1 MQCIGQNAGLQH
13 IIFHLSFLLVFAS
26 QGLAFERFSKVSL
39 TLSLLS
45 LAVSSI
51 ASVRRIQIQTH
62 HVEDFV
68 VGRMPQLVAYDDPEV
83 RDPEN

>member
-1 MQCIGQNAGLQH
+1 M
-13 IIFHLSFLLVFAS
+13 
-26 QGLAFERFSKVSL
+26 SL

-62 HVEDFV
+62 HVEVFV